1 MAGKETKGRTPKEPA
16 NFSKGL
22 EGIVAARTALSF
34 VNGREGRLYYRG
46 IEVSGL
52 VKHSTF
58 EEVIYLLFFGELPK
72 EDELEQFSN
81 DLSRARSLPP
91 DIEPIIQL
99 IPTHVHPMSMLRTVV
114 SALALYDPDAD
125 DNSRE
130 ANLRKG
136 LKLVARVPTILAAF
150 DRIRKGKI
158 PIAPRRDLNHAANF
172 LYMLTGEVPE
182 PLHAKALDA
191 YLILLADHGLNA
203 STFAA
208 RVTISTL
215 SDLYSALT
223 AAIGTL
229 KGDLHGSANQRTMEM
244 FLEIGDLSRV
254 EPYLKTLL
262 SQKKKVMGFG
272 HRIYKSQ
279 DPRAVE
285 FKKIARE
292 VCRGTSFEVLYR
304 ISEKLEKIMWK
315 EKKIPCNVDFYSAS
329 VLYVMGIPIDL
340 FTTVFAASRVA
351 GWTAQVLEQLA
362 DNRLIRPEADYVGPI
377 DQPYM
382 PIGKR

>member
-1 MAGKETKGRTPKEPA
+1 MSKESKQTESQQSS
-16 NFSKGL
+16 FVKGL
-22 EGIVAARTALSF
+22 DGIIAAQTALSF
-34 VNGREGRLYYRG
+34 VDGKEGRLHYRG
-46 IEVSGL
+46 IEIHDL
-52 VKHSTF
+52 VKHSSF
-58 EEVIYLLFFGELPK
+58 EEAVYLLFFGELPGK
-72 EDELEQFSN
+72 DELEQFGN

-91 DIEPIIQL
+91 DIEPIIKL
-99 IPTHVHPMSMLRTVV
+99 VPTHIHPMAMLRTVV
-114 SALALYDPDAD
+114 SALGLYDPDAD

-158 PIAPRRDLNHAANF
+158 PVAPRRDLSHAANF
-172 LYMLTGEVPE
+172 LYMLTGMEPH
-182 PLHAKALDA
+182 PLHVKALDA

-229 KGDLHGSANQRTMEM
+229 KGDLHGSANQRAMEM
-244 FLEIGDLSRV
+244 FLEIGELSRV
-254 EPYLKTLL
+254 EPYVMNLL

-272 HRIYKSQ
+272 HRIYKNQ
-279 DPRAVE
+279 DPRAAE
-285 FKKIARE
+285 FKQIARS
-292 VCRGTSFEVLYR
+292 VCKGTSFEVLYR
-304 ISEKLEKIMWK
+304 ISEKLEKIMWR

-329 VLYVMGIPIDL
+329 VLYVLGIPIDL
-340 FTTVFAASRVA
+340 FTTIFAASRVA

-362 DNRLIRPEADYVGPI
+362 DNRLIRPEADYVGPRN
-377 DQPYM
+377 QPYI
-382 PIGKR
+382 PVADR